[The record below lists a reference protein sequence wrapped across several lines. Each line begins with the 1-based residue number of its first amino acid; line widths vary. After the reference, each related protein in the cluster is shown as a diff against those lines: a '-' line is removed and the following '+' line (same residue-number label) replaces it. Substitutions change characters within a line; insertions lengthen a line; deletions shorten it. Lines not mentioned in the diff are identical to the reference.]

1 MKNVNTSPRP
11 LVDWEAVERDYR
23 PGVLSLAEI
32 GRLHG
37 VTKGRISQVSKRDG
51 WVRDLAARIK
61 VKAEAKLNEA
71 AVNAALNDPRRK
83 ATDEQ
88 TVEAVAA
95 LKVNVL
101 LGQRGD
107 VAVVRVLQRKL
118 AAELTTV
125 SDNLPALEELG
136 DAMRSEDERG
146 QDKRNDLYRA
156 ILALPARIKATRD
169 LSEAQRVTVELEG
182 RLFGIAG
189 GEVPTTPVAQ
199 LTDEELTRR
208 LQHFVDRAA
217 LPVAV
222 TRA

>member
-1 MKNVNTSPRP
+1 

-23 PGVLSLAEI
+23 TGVLSLAEI

-61 VKAEAKLNEA
+61 IKAEAKLNEV

-83 ATDEQ
+83 ASDEQ

-118 AAELTTV
+118 AAELT
-125 SDNLPALEELG
+125 AG
-136 DAMRSEDERG
+136 
-146 QDKRNDLYRA
+146 
-156 ILALPARIKATRD
+156 
-169 LSEAQRVTVELEG
+169 G
-182 RLFGIAG
+182 RLRDVGH
-189 GEVPTTPVAQ
+189 
-199 LTDEELTRR
+199 DELPR
-208 LQHFVDRAA
+208 LSCDLNQ
-217 LPVAV
+217 
-222 TRA
+222 